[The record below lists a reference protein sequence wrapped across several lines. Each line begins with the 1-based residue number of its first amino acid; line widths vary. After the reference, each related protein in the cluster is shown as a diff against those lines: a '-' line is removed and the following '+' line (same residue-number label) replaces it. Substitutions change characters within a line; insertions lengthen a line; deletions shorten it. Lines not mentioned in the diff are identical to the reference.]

1 MTDLIYPST
10 FVHHKVEVSRR
21 LAAGECGGSYGDA
34 ILILSAA
41 ISTVAADLFPGDRI
55 DRVRF
60 VEVWTRYADP
70 VLNPVRIS
78 VPLLAQ
84 NLYESGDS
92 ANVQALQALRPN
104 VIFLFPAM
112 VSTSVLNAEASDA
125 SEHEIQAVCPDLTI
139 TVIRRFS
146 YPTLF
151 YSEIRN
157 GFVHQGRTSP
167 FGSSHPSP
175 SGNRTADISYTN
187 VIEKPYRRIH
197 FSVSYLGRMAESIA
211 SNAAPE
217 IHLPRKP
224 LPAVWWLDGAMPGA

>member
-1 MTDLIYPST
+1 MTDLIYPAT

-21 LAAGECGGSYGDA
+21 LASGECGGSYGDA

-60 VEVWTRYADP
+60 VEIWTRYADP
-70 VLNPVRIS
+70 VLNPMRIS

-84 NLYESGDS
+84 DLHESGDPI
-92 ANVQALQALRPN
+92 NVQALRALRPN
-104 VIFLFPAM
+104 VISLFPAM

-125 SEHEIQAVCPDLTI
+125 SEQEIEAACPNLTI
-139 TVIRRFS
+139 KAIRKFS

-151 YSEIRN
+151 YSEIRS
-157 GFVHQGRTSP
+157 GFVHEGGTSP
-167 FGSSHPSP
+167 RGSSHP

-197 FSVSYLGRMAESIA
+197 FTVGYLGRVAESIA
-211 SNAAPE
+211 SNATPE
-217 IHLPRKP
+217 IYQPRKA
-224 LPAVWWLDGAMPGA
+224 LPTVWWLDGVRPGA